1 MSFRSQGGPLSGLP
15 SNHGLLLAATSP
27 SSSSVFSL
35 LPVWPSSRL
44 PWALGRRGFA
54 LESDTTL
61 VSLLCADDEPD
72 RRWSGENGA
81 AWKQLDAAKG
91 ELTPSILATWV
102 VPSWLSL
109 QERSAAGSQLRL
121 LAKTWSI
128 PEPLCARARQ
138 SWAHRWGSTLA
149 CVAARAFASSLLDRR
164 GLPVADGDI
173 LSEAD
178 FLGDFCRAPS
188 AK

>member
-1 MSFRSQGGPLSGLP
+1 MESAAARSTSLDKRFLASDGHSCFGSTAHGIPRLTPLLSLFFVLMTNPTDVGRIGLVL
-15 SNHGLLLAATSP
+15 H
-27 SSSSVFSL
+27 
-35 LPVWPSSRL
+35 
-44 PWALGRRGFA
+44 
-54 LESDTTL
+54 
-61 VSLLCADDEPD
+61 
-72 RRWSGENGA
+72 
-81 AWKQLDAAKG
+81 WKQLDAAES

-121 LAKTWSI
+121 LA
-128 PEPLCARARQ
+128 RQ
-138 SWAHRWGSTLA
+138 SWSHRWGSTLA
-149 CVAARAFASSLLDRR
+149 CAAARAFASSLLDRR
-164 GLPVADGDI
+164 GHPGTDGDI